1 MSTTPAI
8 RLTGL
13 RRRFGKLQALD
24 GLSLEVRQGEV
35 YGFLGR
41 NGAGKTTTLKLL
53 MGILHADS
61 GDIELFGERVK
72 KVTVPLK
79 RRIGYVSQEQNF
91 YPWMTALQLGKF
103 VSGFYPTWDEPE
115 FKRLLALLDVP
126 LERRASELS
135 GGTRSKLGLA
145 LAFAPHPSLV
155 LLDEPTAGL
164 DPVARAEFNELLVR
178 VVRERGTTA
187 FFSSHIV
194 DEVQQ
199 VAHRVGIIQAGKMRF
214 EGEIALLLSTL
225 RRLTGP
231 FELPQSFTVV
241 RGDIVQADA
250 ALWEQM
256 QWPEGVVAATVDL
269 EDAFLAFARTDAVRL
284 PA

>member
-1 MSTTPAI
+1 VSTTPAI

>member
-1 MSTTPAI
+1 MTPAI

-24 GLSLEVRQGEV
+24 GLSLEVRAGEV

-61 GDIELFGERVK
+61 GDIELLGERVK

-91 YPWMTALQLGKF
+91 YPWMTALELGKF
-103 VSGFYPTWDEPE
+103 VSGFYPTWDAPE
-115 FKRLLALLDVP
+115 YLRLLTLLDVP
-126 LERRASELS
+126 ADRRASELS
-135 GGTRSKLGLA
+135 GGTKSKLGLA
-145 LAFAPHPSLV
+145 LAFAPHPALV

-164 DPVARAEFNELLVR
+164 DPVARAEFNELLVH
-178 VVRERGTTA
+178 VVKERGTTA

-214 EGEIALLLSTL
+214 EGEIAQLLSTL
-225 RRLTGP
+225 RRLSGP
-231 FELPQSFTVV
+231 FVLPEGFTAIRADV
-241 RGDIVQADA
+241 VQAEP
-250 ALWEQM
+250 ALWEQTA
-256 QWPEGVVAATVDL
+256 WPEGVAAAPVDL
-269 EDAFLAFARTDAVRL
+269 EDAFLAFARTDAVRP

>member
-1 MSTTPAI
+1 VSTTPAI

-256 QWPEGVVAATVDL
+256 QWPAGVVAATVDL